1 VSVAVPDVIVIGGAT
16 ASGKSAVALALAE
29 ALCGEVIGADSRQL
43 YAGLR
48 IAAAGP
54 DDDDRRRAPHHLY
67 GLVPPADT
75 LTAGRFVA
83 LADAA
88 IADVTARGR
97 VAIVVGG
104 TGLYLRALRLGLDD
118 AVPADPALRA
128 ALHQRL
134 QQEGLAALV
143 DELRRLDEDAAAAV
157 DGKNPVRVLRA
168 LERVHAGARAHHD
181 VDALLQRAPRPVV
194 ARAWWLLVDVDA
206 AVLAERIARRTA
218 AMFATPAI
226 VDEARA
232 LAGLLPAGH
241 ALLGTIGV
249 AEALAV
255 AAGALD
261 EGGAVAR
268 VAARTRQ
275 YARRQRTWFRKEPW
289 WTQLPGGDDDA
300 LVAAALAR
308 VG

>member
-1 VSVAVPDVIVIGGAT
+1 VSVAVPDVIVVGGPT

-29 ALCGEVIGADSRQL
+29 ALDGEVIGADSRQL
-43 YAGLR
+43 YAGLP
-48 IAAAGP
+48 IASAGP
-54 DDDDRRRAPHHLY
+54 DDDERRRARHHLY
-67 GLVPPADT
+67 GTIDPADT
-75 LTAGRFVA
+75 LAAGRFVD

-97 VAIVVGG
+97 VAVVVGG

-118 AVPADPALRA
+118 ALPADPALRA
-128 ALHQRL
+128 ALQQRM
-134 QQEGLAALV
+134 QQEGLPALV
-143 DELRRLDEDAAAAV
+143 DELRRLDEGAADAV
-157 DGKNPVRVLRA
+157 DEKNPVRVLRA
-168 LERVHAGARAHHD
+168 LERVHAGVRAHHD
-181 VDALLQRAPRPVV
+181 VDALLQRPPRAGV
-194 ARAWWLLVDVDA
+194 ARAWWLLVDVEPA
-206 AVLAERIARRTA
+206 LLATRIERRTR
-218 AMFATPAI
+218 AMFATKAI
-226 VDEARA
+226 VDEACA

-249 AEALAV
+249 AEALAI
-255 AAGALD
+255 AAGDLD
-261 EGGAVAR
+261 VDGAVAR

-289 WTQLPGGDDDA
+289 WTQLPGGDDEA